1 MIYWEETGSKKYLK
15 LLIFFIKK
23 KHSPLVKLNRC
34 IEFGAGSWRSGQED
48 RYVSLSKSQSS
59 KNPGHPPA
67 SILHIHP

>member
-15 LLIFFIKK
+15 LLRFKK
-23 KHSPLVKLNRC
+23 KNTFAISKTNRC
-34 IEFGAGSWRSGQED
+34 IEFGAGIWRSGQED

-67 SILHIHP
+67 SILHVHP